1 MNWII
6 ELFTHTRTTRDN
18 KYGQMNQI
26 MLNNYVN
33 EYQQTVD
40 FSFYIIVHLISLMH
54 RVKDNSYVY
63 IILETIDRRMHT

>member
-1 MNWII
+1 
-6 ELFTHTRTTRDN
+6 
-18 KYGQMNQI
+18 MNQL

-40 FSFYIIVHLISLMH
+40 FSFYIIVHLIILMH

>member
-1 MNWII
+1 
-6 ELFTHTRTTRDN
+6 
-18 KYGQMNQI
+18 MNQL

-40 FSFYIIVHLISLMH
+40 FSFYIIVIIDHLIILMH
-54 RVKDNSYVY
+54 RVQDNSYVY